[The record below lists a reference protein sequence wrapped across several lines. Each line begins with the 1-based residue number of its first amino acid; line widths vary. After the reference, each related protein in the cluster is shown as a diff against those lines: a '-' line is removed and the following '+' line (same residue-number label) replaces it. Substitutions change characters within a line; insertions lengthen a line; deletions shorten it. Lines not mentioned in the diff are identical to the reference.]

1 MEQMIVNV
9 EVVVVRDGRYLL
21 GIRSEAEEYGAGW
34 LTLPGGKLEAHSEFQ
49 NALEVTAQRELKEE
63 VDLDVALDD
72 LHYVESHTFFIED
85 TPVLDVVMVT
95 ANAHGEPRP
104 VDDQELQSVAWLT
117 EDEIEAHPDVP
128 AWTRTSLSMA
138 ITYDAAINQ

>member
-21 GIRSEAEEYGAGW
+21 GVRSEAEEYGAGW
-34 LTLPGGKLEAHSEFQ
+34 LTLPGGKLEANLEFQ
-49 NALEVTAQRELKEE
+49 HALEITAQRELKEE

-72 LHYVESHTFFIED
+72 LHYVESHTFFIEN

-95 ANAHGEPRP
+95 TNAHGEPHP
-104 VDDQELQSVAWLT
+104 VDDQELQSIAWLT
-117 EDEIEAHPDVP
+117 EGEIATHPDVP
-128 AWTRTSLSMA
+128 AWTRASLAMA
-138 ITYDAAINQ
+138 ITYVATTNQ